1 MSSSQSEE
9 RTMVFT
15 SEKKWYVQSQATKVC
30 EFRAK
35 NPPFIGACSLQ
46 RRFADIFLGEFFS
59 WKKGKTSRKLEFVQK
74 FVSLSMKKTV
84 ESRLDNSRRE
94 KQNDT

>member
-15 SEKKWYVQSQATKVC
+15 SEKKWYVQSEATKVC

-35 NPPFIGACSLQ
+35 IPPFIGACSLQ
-46 RRFADIFLGEFFS
+46 RRFADIFLE
-59 WKKGKTSRKLEFVQK
+59 
-74 FVSLSMKKTV
+74 
-84 ESRLDNSRRE
+84 
-94 KQNDT
+94 